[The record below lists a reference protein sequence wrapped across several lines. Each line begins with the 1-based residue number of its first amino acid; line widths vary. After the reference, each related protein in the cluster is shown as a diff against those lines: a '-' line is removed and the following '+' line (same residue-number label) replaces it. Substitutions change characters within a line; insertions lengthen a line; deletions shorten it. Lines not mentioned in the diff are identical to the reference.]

1 MRPLIGILPLYN
13 SEKQTL
19 WINPLYFGGV
29 EMAGGM
35 PVLLPLSRDEKL
47 WKGYA
52 ERCDGFVFTG
62 GQDVAPSLY
71 GEEKLPE
78 CGYQA
83 ELRDRQENAMLG
95 LLWDMDKPVLGICRG
110 IQMMNAAYGGT
121 LYQDIFT
128 QAPSKVVHRQEK
140 PYDLPHHQVRI
151 EKGTLLHSILGCETL
166 SVNSIHHQAVKT
178 PAPGAVAA
186 AYAEDGLIEAIE
198 FPEKKFMLGVQWH
211 PEHMWQGYESA
222 RRIWKAFVAAA
233 EEKNQ

>member
-128 QAPSKVVHRQEK
+128 QAPA
-140 PYDLPHHQVRI
+140 PP
-151 EKGTLLHSILGCETL
+151 GGGPPG
-166 SVNSIHHQAVKT
+166 
-178 PAPGAVAA
+178 PA
-186 AYAEDGLIEAIE
+186 
-198 FPEKKFMLGVQWH
+198 
-211 PEHMWQGYESA
+211 
-222 RRIWKAFVAAA
+222 
-233 EEKNQ
+233 